1 MVWIRR
7 FPIVVLG
14 GLAAALFIVS
24 CARREPARPP
34 GPVPYGEAAL
44 ARANE
49 SIERAFELLKDGAVD
64 SAFARIDEAVKLAP
78 GAILPAYA
86 LVCAQSL
93 SGRTEDAMRS
103 LERLARN
110 GMDYPF
116 MLEEDPDL
124 DPLRTDPRFPKL
136 IERVRTNFERG
147 SAFLAS
153 GFPAY
158 DAAADTFSSVESLKR
173 WKDEQDGIRRANGM
187 FWTVSQ
193 GHAAH
198 VDVLARYLAN
208 MKKLKADDPSYD
220 DGLERVRAAGRLSS
234 MYSPGWGPV
243 ADLVLREAEAY
254 ARSSPAGPG
263 LAETNYIAALALS
276 LKYAG
281 GDERRIEAFRRADG
295 YIDNVGAG
303 NEFSGAAYGLRL
315 ANDAKSPGAD
325 AAELGKKLAA
335 LVEKFP
341 GDDRLHRVIT
351 TRLGPEAA
359 RLLWPLRLDVA
370 DIDGATAS
378 LEEYAGKVLLVDFW
392 ATWCSPCRRELPH
405 IVAAYGKYRDK
416 GLEIVSISLDYGDRV
431 PVAALRDSVAAHG
444 MNWRHVYDGSG
455 WNTEIVKRWFVGSIP
470 APFLVGRDGSLAAWG
485 DDLRGEKLSAAIEK
499 AL

>member
-1 MVWIRR
+1 MWIRR

-34 GPVPYGEAAL
+34 APVPYGEATL

-49 SIERAFELLKDGAVD
+49 SIEGAFKLLKEGAVD
-64 SAFARIDEAVKLAP
+64 SAFARIDEAMKLAP
-78 GAILPAYA
+78 GAFLPAYA

-93 SGRTEDAMRS
+93 SGGTEDAMRS
-103 LERLARN
+103 LDRLARS
-110 GMDYPF
+110 GMDYPSL
-116 MLEEDPDL
+116 LEKDPDL

-136 IERVRTNFERG
+136 VERVRTNFERG
-147 SAFLAS
+147 SAFLAR

-158 DAAADTFSSVESLKR
+158 DAAADTFSSLESLKR
-173 WKDEQDGIRRANGM
+173 WKDEQDDIRRANGM

-198 VDVLARYLAN
+198 VDALARYLAN
-208 MKKLKADDPSYD
+208 MKKLKTNDPSYD
-220 DGLERVRAAGRLSS
+220 DGLERMRAAGRLSS

-243 ADLVLREAEAY
+243 TDLVLREAGAY

-276 LKYAG
+276 LKYADD
-281 GDERRIEAFRRADG
+281 DERRLEAFRRAGG
-295 YIDNVGAG
+295 YIENVGAG
-303 NEFSGAAYGLRL
+303 NEFSGAARALRL

-325 AAELGKKLAA
+325 AAALGKELAA
-335 LVEKFP
+335 LIEEFP
-341 GDDRLHRVIT
+341 ADDRLYRVVT
-351 TRLGPEAA
+351 TRLGPETA
-359 RLLWPLRLDVA
+359 RLLWPIPLDVA
-370 DIDGATAS
+370 DIDGKTVS
-378 LEEYAGKVLLVDFW
+378 IGEYAGKVLLVDFW
-392 ATWCSPCRRELPH
+392 ATWCAPCRLELPG
-405 IVAAYGKYRDK
+405 IVAAYEKYHER
-416 GLEIVSISLDYGDRV
+416 GLEIVSIPLDYGDRV
-431 PVAALRDSVAAHG
+431 PVAALRDSTAAHG
-444 MNWRHVYDGSG
+444 MRWRHVYDGSG
-455 WNTEIVKRWFVGSIP
+455 WKTEIVKRWFVASIP